1 MSKIDGINEAIELA
15 VRQLENADMKARA
28 RLLGLDMADDA
39 NIKMRVFGKDMLLD
53 TACFSLKNAADGK
66 DAKPA
71 DRLLALHYLRC
82 ELPVKPAGELISFRD
97 FTGGQFYYQPFL
109 SRTVVPLVG
118 RFGNDL
124 EQLKKNL
131 DRFDWS
137 PRNFGDFSAEIHAL
151 GALGI
156 TLIYRLG
163 DDEFPAEAEVL
174 FDASV
179 KRVFEAEDAAVLA
192 GRICIGL
199 L

>member
-1 MSKIDGINEAIELA
+1 MSKTDGINEAIELA
-15 VRQLENADMKARA
+15 VGQLENTDMNTRA
-28 RLLGLDMADDA
+28 RLLGLEMADDS
-39 NIKMRVFGKDMLLD
+39 NIKMRVFGKDMLLN

-97 FTGGQFYYQPFL
+97 FSGGQFYYQPFL
-109 SRTVVPLVG
+109 ARTVIPLAG

-131 DRFDWS
+131 GRFDWT
-137 PRNFGDFSAEIHAL
+137 PLNLGDFAAEIHAL
-151 GALGI
+151 GALSV

-174 FDASV
+174 FDASA
-179 KRVFEAEDAAVLA
+179 KRIFEAEDAAVTA